1 MSRIDPQQGLM
12 PSLLDRLID
21 PDAGGTAARR
31 GYSIEEM
38 VQAVHRDLE
47 ELLNTRQTLVGVPRD
62 CAEVLRSIVVYG
74 LPDLTSLDAYTADQR
89 AAIGKVLE
97 GIIARNE
104 PRLKHIKA
112 TLLEASDPLR
122 RTVQ

>member
-12 PSLLDRLID
+12 PSLVDRLID

-31 GYSIEEM
+31 GYSVEEM

-47 ELLNTRQTLVGVPRD
+47 ELLNTRQTLVGIPQD
-62 CAEVLRSIVVYG
+62 CAEELRSVVVYG
-74 LPDLTSLDAYTADQR
+74 LPDLPSLEAYTAAQR
-89 AAIGKVLE
+89 PAIGRVLE
-97 GIIARNE
+97 GIIARHE

-112 TLLEASDPLR
+112 TLLEA
-122 RTVQ
+122 